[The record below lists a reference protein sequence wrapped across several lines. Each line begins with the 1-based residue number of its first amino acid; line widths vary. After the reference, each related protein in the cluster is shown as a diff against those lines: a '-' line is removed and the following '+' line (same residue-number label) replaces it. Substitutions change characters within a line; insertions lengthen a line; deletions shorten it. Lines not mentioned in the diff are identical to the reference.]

1 MTNIYQTLLE
11 QDYSIQ
17 PTIVERVIVL
27 LKMVTGL
34 DLSDHDADFKR
45 GVILTS
51 ASITM
56 ELLFPYGI
64 VEVTA
69 TPKDHCLNVVFKFK
83 RDLAIKFPLDAW
95 ICKVSVDHEMMF
107 QKAFFEH
114 YMSVSR
120 YNWDAQNQSNAY
132 CAIKIQHVIDADL
145 HHFNTVEY
153 NNLFSTSHT
162 FYEDLKNLGLNND
175 FFIPNI
181 DFERHLLKFLDLF
194 RRIPRIF
201 YSVFTEYPS
210 FNSIIDHIDK
220 AAAFLNLF
228 HTQYISD
235 FELLQSRLLLVD
247 MQEI

>member
-1 MTNIYQTLLE
+1 MTNIYQTLLK

-17 PTIVERVIVL
+17 PVVVERAIVL

-34 DLSDHDADFKR
+34 DLSGQEDSFKR
-45 GVILTS
+45 GIILTS
-51 ASITM
+51 SSVTM
-56 ELLFPYGI
+56 ELLFPYGT
-64 VEVTA
+64 VEITA
-69 TPKDHCLNVVFKFK
+69 TPKDRYLNVVFKFK
-83 RDLAIKFPLDAW
+83 RDLAIQFPLNAW
-95 ICKVSVDHEMMF
+95 ICKVAVDHEMNF

-114 YMSVSR
+114 YMSISR

-145 HHFNTVEY
+145 SHFNTVEY

-175 FFIPNI
+175 FFVPNI
-181 DFERHLLKFLDLF
+181 EFEHYLLKFLDLF
-194 RRIPRIF
+194 RRVPRVF
-201 YSVFTEYPS
+201 CSVFTEYPS
-210 FNSIIDHIDK
+210 FNSIIDHIEK

-228 HTQYISD
+228 HTQYTTD